1 MGENI
6 GILLLQGELVYMPV
20 KQTSVDCHGLSFNF
34 QLERRQVEEKWSSV
48 LLFILLLHTHHT
60 FFVFFFPFHLLLHYL
75 A

>member
-34 QLERRQVEEKWSSV
+34 QSERRQVEEKWSLV
-48 LLFILLLHTHHT
+48 LLFILLNTHHT
-60 FFVFFFPFHLLLHYL
+60 FFVFFFSFYLLLHYL
-75 A
+75 V